1 MTEEEA
7 KKKQEQQQAQQ
18 AATAASAQ
26 QEPDV
31 SVSGRSTTTQNQRG
45 TTHQQSEQSGES
57 ESTQSGESRSTS
69 YTTITPENEQR
80 VDAAA
85 QRAASAYGYDYNPQT
100 GEMKQGTVFDALNID
115 RAKIRDAR
123 EKQQKLNRWKQIESA
138 LFNSGAILSDMISA
152 GVGGNVWR
160 REKDTT
166 AQDAA
171 KDMERLR
178 ELQAAEDA
186 AAAMQERQDRVNAF
200 NAAQTARNQEYE
212 RLKQTVSGT
221 KQSGESKT
229 KHSGK
234 STTDGTTTGNTTST
248 TDQTQGTAYS
258 DQYWASKNKGG
269 YTIDD
274 EGNIVFGAGSGGRGG
289 SGNGTASL
297 QVRIRGKN
305 GEEVKE
311 IKIAK
316 SDKEELV
323 NTAHS
328 LLQEAMNRGEISVDD
343 LKGIYTPANT
353 LKGKDASWDDKVILS
368 SKVVLNQPRILNK
381 FIDKLVGSGYTIDGN
396 KITRAQAYEMI
407 TGVSPY
413 GNDGKI
419 AANKVLRG
427 VILDNV
433 GGTSATIDVNTGF
446 NPDAGGTT
454 NNNQQPAG
462 GL

>member
-18 AATAASAQ
+18 AVTAASDQ

-138 LFNSGAILSDMISA
+138 LYNSGAILSDMISA

-171 KDMERLR
+171 KDTERLR

-248 TDQTQGTAYS
+248 TDQKQGTAYS

-274 EGNIVFGAGSGGRGG
+274 EGNIVFSAGNGGRGG
-289 SGNGTASL
+289 SGGSSSGTASL

-305 GEEVKE
+305 GDEVKE

-343 LKGIYTPANT
+343 LKGIYTPANK
-353 LKGKDASWDDKVILS
+353 LNGKDASWDDKVILS

-396 KITRAQAYEMI
+396 KISRAQAYEMI

-413 GNDGKI
+413 GSDGKI
-419 AANKVLRG
+419 ATNKVLRG
-427 VILDNV
+427 VTLDNV
-433 GGTSATIDVNTGF
+433 EGTSATIDGTSDGS
-446 NPDAGGTT
+446 AGMFD
-454 NNNQQPAG
+454 
-462 GL
+462 